1 MYINF
6 PIKTIGSGMGERGQ
20 EKSPEGQKNEW
31 KYVASEGEGWETPT
45 RDQGDKR
52 FSGLWE

>member
-31 KYVASEGEGWETPT
+31 KYVASGGEGWETPT